1 MREMHFLEILTKNSE
16 IFRPYFCYCSCSQ
29 FKLTAERL
37 IRMFSHVIYSSQEEE
52 RDMWNKETSTFM
64 MFENVLD
71 KCEDGDV
78 DCSLSD
84 ILAFVTGLSMI
95 PPLGFTTTPIL
106 RFGHKGVLPTAS
118 TCLLTLRIPTCFANN
133 EGKFEEG
140 FKNIIFLGQV

>member
-95 PPLGFTTTPIL
+95 YDNTYLKVWPQRGPAYCIHLPSDVADTNLL
-106 RFGHKGVLPTAS
+106 R
-118 TCLLTLRIPTCFANN
+118 
-133 EGKFEEG
+133 
-140 FKNIIFLGQV
+140 Q